1 MLFVAFMVVA
11 DLYAAVK
18 INYNSPRKGKLQ
30 YVNSR

>member
-1 MLFVAFMVVA
+1 MLNDAFTVVA
-11 DLYAAVK
+11 DLNAEAK